1 MSTGIV
7 LRFLLFIV
15 VFGVA
20 VYLIHRAR
28 RTIGR

>member
-1 MSTGIV
+1 MNTGII

-20 VYLIHRAR
+20 VYVIHRAR
-28 RTIGR
+28 KSIDE